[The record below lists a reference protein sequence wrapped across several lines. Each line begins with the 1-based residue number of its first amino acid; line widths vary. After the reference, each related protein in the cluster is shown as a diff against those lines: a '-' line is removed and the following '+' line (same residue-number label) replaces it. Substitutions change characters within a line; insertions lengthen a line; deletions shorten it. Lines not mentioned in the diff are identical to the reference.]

1 MSFDELRDLVHA
13 GPFQPFTLHMADGRK
28 IRVPHPDF
36 IALSGDRR
44 TAIVT
49 RSSRQ
54 EKPSFNIVAVP
65 LVTQIEVHGKPPES
79 E

>member
-13 GPFQPFTLHMADGRK
+13 APFQPFTMYLSDGRK
-28 IRVPHPDF
+28 VRVPHPDF

-49 RSSRQ
+49 RASRSEQ
-54 EKPSFNIVAVP
+54 PSFNIIAVP
-65 LVTQIEVHGKPPES
+65 LVTQLEVHGVPVDAE
-79 E
+79 